1 MRVTRHALRRCTILL
16 LLAGIGCNGDR
27 ATEPDRVNLQP
38 RGPRF
43 IVGVTLNVT
52 DVEQLY
58 TAVNNSANAGA
69 AIILAPGT
77 YLLSAT
83 KAGVARPNGGRL
95 ELQRDMSLYG
105 VTGDRSAVV
114 IDGRSLNAAAVSVS
128 FGRTGPVRIG
138 RGSNTIEW
146 LTVLANPSAAAGIA
160 AELPGTAATQIRVAH
175 VVSRGGSRGID
186 VRNVGSV
193 NSDRRVDAEIVE
205 NEFIGPD
212 SVIGM
217 SEGIRI
223 ANFVAANS
231 GVIVATMNGNR
242 THGFQLGCILANN
255 RSSNARI
262 EVRSSGDRFFGNGLG
277 CLISG
282 GLSQA
287 GTPVANG
294 TVTIFEAHGDD
305 FVDNTA
311 LLGTDAGGLRVV
323 GGLSTT
329 TANATSNNTV
339 SVSLWGTRVQG
350 NRGENFIAFGAFK
363 TAPPGIAGT
372 NNHVTITLQ
381 GVSKKI
387 EVMQDPSQ
395 PDDPLNT
402 NTVTVIR

>member
-1 MRVTRHALRRCTILL
+1 MRATRHALRRCTLL
-16 LLAGIGCNGDR
+16 LLITGVGCNGDPVTVPTR
-27 ATEPDRVNLQP
+27 ATLE
-38 RGPRF
+38 PRF
-43 IVGVTLNVT
+43 SIGVTLNVS

-58 TAVNNSANAGA
+58 TAVNNSANSGA
-69 AIILAPGT
+69 AIVLAPGT
-77 YLLSAT
+77 YVLSAT
-83 KAGVARPNGGRL
+83 KAGVARPNNGRI

-105 VTGDRSAVV
+105 VSGDRNAVV

-138 RGSNTIEW
+138 RGSNTVEW

-160 AELPGTAATQIRVAH
+160 AELPGTAATRIRVAH
-175 VVSRGGSRGID
+175 LVSRGGSRGVD

-193 NSDRRVDAEIVE
+193 NSNRRVDAEIVE
-205 NEFIGPD
+205 NEFAGPD

-223 ANFVAANS
+223 ANFVAANG

-242 THGFQLGCILANN
+242 IHGFQLGCILANN

-262 EVRSSGDRFFGNGLG
+262 EVRSSGDKFFGNGLG
-277 CLISG
+277 CFISG

-287 GTPVANG
+287 GTPPANN
-294 TVTIFEAHGDD
+294 TVTIFEGRGDD

-311 LLGTDAGGLRVV
+311 VLGPDSGGVVVV
-323 GGLSTT
+323 GGVSTT
-329 TANATSNNTV
+329 TANATSSNTV

-350 NRGENFIAFGAFK
+350 NRGENFIAYGALK
-363 TAPPGIAGT
+363 NSPPGIAGT

-387 EVMQDPSQ
+387 EVVQDSSQ